1 MMERFIAQIGW
12 LILVYIIGSVPFGLL
27 VARMGKGIDPRLSG
41 SRNTGATN
49 VARTC
54 GTRFGVL
61 TFALDM
67 LKGLLPVLFAMGIS
81 TSPVFLSLTALAA
94 LIGHMYSVFL
104 NRKGGKGVA
113 TTIGIFAAL
122 TPAPLF
128 WALVLCLILIW
139 TTGYISLG
147 SLTLA
152 GSLPVF
158 IIVFLDWPYLVLSL
172 LVMLLIYGKHRE
184 NIVRLARGEE
194 KTWRSSPAETEHA

>member
-12 LILVYIIGSVPFGLL
+12 LILVYIVGSVPFGLL
-27 VARMGKGIDPRLSG
+27 MARVAKGIDPRQHG
-41 SRNTGATN
+41 SLNTGATN

-54 GTRFGVL
+54 GARYGVL
-61 TFALDM
+61 TFILDM
-67 LKGLLPVLFAMGIS
+67 LKGLLPVVFAMGIS
-81 TSPVFLSLTALAA
+81 MSPVFLTLTALAA

-113 TTIGIFAAL
+113 TTIGIFAVLA
-122 TPAPLF
+122 PAPLF
-128 WALVLCLILIW
+128 WSLILCLILIW

-158 IIVFLDWPYLVLSL
+158 IIVFLDWPYLILGLV
-172 LVMLLIYGKHRE
+172 VMLLIYGKHRD

-194 KTWRSSPAETEHA
+194 KPWRQSRPVET